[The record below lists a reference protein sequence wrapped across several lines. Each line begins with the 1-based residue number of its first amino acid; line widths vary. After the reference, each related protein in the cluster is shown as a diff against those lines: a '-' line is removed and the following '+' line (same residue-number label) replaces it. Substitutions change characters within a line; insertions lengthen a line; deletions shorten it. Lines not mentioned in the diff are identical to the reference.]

1 MEISLLKNITI
12 IFSLSIIIL
21 IAFQKMKIPAVIGF
35 FLSGILVGPFGFGL
49 ISDVHQ
55 VEILSEIGVILL
67 LFTIGTEFSL
77 AKLMRIKRVVLLG
90 GFLQMLL
97 TSALVTLVLAQL
109 GTRFNVALFI
119 GFNIA
124 LSSTAIVL
132 RTLQERSE
140 IDTPHGRSALG
151 ILIFQD
157 LAIVPIILLT
167 PLLAGTSAH
176 VTESMSVLLLKGVVV
191 VGMVF
196 VIARWAL
203 SWVLYHITKTRSQ
216 EIFIMS
222 VALICF
228 GIAWLTYEVGLSLA
242 LGAFLAG
249 LVISET
255 EYNHAAL
262 GNILPFRNV
271 FITFFFISIG
281 MMLDLHYLQQQV
293 GMIILVTLLVLVV
306 KGLIAG
312 AVVLILGLPLRTG
325 ILAGFALCQIGEF
338 SFILSRIGMEHDLLT
353 SDNNQLLLAVAII
366 SMAATPLLI
375 SLSHAIAGYISK
387 LPFTAKLQTGY
398 KKESEYPVERKEN
411 HLIIIGYGTTGRI
424 AARGAKNMGIP
435 YIIIEMNPETVKR
448 EKGRGEPIFYG
459 DASQE
464 IILEHAFIKDA
475 HTVLVGINDPAAAER
490 ITEAVRSLNENAF
503 LIIRTRYLHEI
514 TPLHK
519 LGADEVV
526 PEEFE
531 SSIEIVDRILSR
543 HQIPQPEIA
552 NLTSRLRANGYK
564 LFRRLSDKSNNA

>member
-1 MEISLLKNITI
+1 MEISLLKNVTI

-109 GTRFNVALFI
+109 GARFNVALFI

-167 PLLAGTSAH
+167 PLLAGASAH
-176 VTESMSVLLLKGVVV
+176 VTESISILLLKGIVV
-191 VGMVF
+191 VGGVF
-196 VIARWAL
+196 VMARWAL

-216 EIFIMS
+216 EVFIMS

-262 GNILPFRNV
+262 GYILPFRNV

-281 MMLDLHYLQQQV
+281 MMLNLHHLYEQA
-293 GMIILVTLLVLVV
+293 GMIILVTLLVLIV
-306 KGLIAG
+306 KALIAG
-312 AVVLILGLPLRTG
+312 AVVLILGLPFRTG

-338 SFILSRIGMEHDLLT
+338 SFILSRIGMEHEILN
-353 SDNNQLLLAVAII
+353 SSNNQLLLAVAII

-375 SLSHAIAGYISK
+375 GLSHTIAGHLSK
-387 LPFTAKLQTGY
+387 LPLTAKLQAGY
-398 KKESEYPVERKEN
+398 KKESEYPVERKKD
-411 HLIIIGYGTTGRI
+411 HLVIIGYGTTGRI

-448 EKGRGEPIFYG
+448 EKSRGEPIFYG

-464 IILEHAFIKDA
+464 IILEHAFVKDA

-490 ITEAVRSLNENAF
+490 ITETVRNLNKSVF

-514 TPLHK
+514 APLLR

-531 SSIEIVDRILSR
+531 SSIEIVGKILSQ
-543 HQIPQPEIA
+543 HNISQSKITD
-552 NLTSRLRANGYK
+552 LTSRLRANGYR
-564 LFRRLSDKSNNA
+564 LFQRLSQQSNNA